1 MRNNVMKTLFKEF
14 FMYGVVGGT
23 ITAITLFLYLH
34 LLEYLGI

>member
-1 MRNNVMKTLFKEF
+1 MKTLFKEF

-23 ITAITLFLYLH
+23 IAFISLFLYLH